1 MNIIIPFAEAALA
14 GAENAMPPTPTV
26 WGLLESAAID
36 SLSNEPSRRTPVQ
49 AKIRGRCAELSTLAF
64 VRVQAPCSWRRPSRL
79 AAARRASP
87 PIARAR
93 YQGVLI
99 DPTIDARK
107 LHIDSLWLRPR
118 LTTAQQLSSMHKLL
132 LYGQVPAARH
142 DQVLKIL
149 AGVAAMQPQRILE
162 RRIIY
167 RPEREPE
174 EPGSNLRRGGT
185 QAVVVK
191 QTKPQSTAATT
202 LYYTHLVQKLTDADF
217 GTTKGAEG
225 ATLSADVD
233 FEGGEEPV
241 WSVLFEDIP
250 DTGDRGVSIRFSNST
265 DLLGG
270 DPHAHMLAAGPNR

>member
-1 MNIIIPFAEAALA
+1 VRSSPRSHS
-14 GAENAMPPTPTV
+14 
-26 WGLLESAAID
+26 SASKLPA
-36 SLSNEPSRRTPVQ
+36 V
-49 AKIRGRCAELSTLAF
+49 
-64 VRVQAPCSWRRPSRL
+64 
-79 AAARRASP
+79 AAARPDWPLQVRASP

-107 LHIDSLWLRPR
+107 LHIDSLWLRRR

-185 QAVVVK
+185 QAVAVK

-217 GTTKGAEG
+217 GTTKGTEG

-265 DLLGG
+265 DLIGG